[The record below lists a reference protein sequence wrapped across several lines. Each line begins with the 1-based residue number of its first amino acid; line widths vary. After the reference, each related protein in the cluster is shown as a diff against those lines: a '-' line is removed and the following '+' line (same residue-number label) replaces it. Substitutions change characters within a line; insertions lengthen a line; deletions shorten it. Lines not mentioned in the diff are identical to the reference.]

1 MTRRVSRPRLALLA
15 AALTLPT
22 LDARAQQRAVAP
34 LVLRLPVST
43 RTLGMGGGQPIAAD
57 PESFL
62 ASAPLLNW
70 SRGLGMQV
78 QRWGAASTEGV
89 LVSAGQALAGTVG
102 LAVQYLD
109 YGAAASRFPDAALGA
124 TGTLPRRGGVSASSL
139 AATVGYARPFMGLRV
154 GVAAKYAEEQLGDAR
169 DGTLAADVGAA
180 TTVYQNRITV
190 ALGAQNLGAGLHLA
204 GTTAPLP
211 TRVTLGASGA
221 GLPLSP
227 WFDLG
232 ASASLSVLRGGR
244 VVGGA
249 GLEGSLVPV
258 EGYAITLRAGARRAA
273 EPGERP
279 VTAGFGLTRDR
290 VSVDYAYEPFAGRDA
305 HRVGIRVR

>member
-1 MTRRVSRPRLALLA
+1 MTAPRAPLLLALALA
-15 AALTLPT
+15 LPAA
-22 LDARAQQRAVAP
+22 ARAQGSVVAP

-43 RTLGMGGGQPIAAD
+43 RALAMGGAQPIADD

-62 ASAPLLNW
+62 AGAALLNW
-70 SRGLGMQV
+70 SRGLSAQV

-89 LVSAGQALAGTVG
+89 LVSAGQALAGSVG
-102 LAVQYLD
+102 LAMQYLD
-109 YGAAASRFPDAALGA
+109 YGAVSARLPDATRDG
-124 TGTLPRRGGVSASSL
+124 TGSLPRRGPQSASSL

-169 DGTLAADVGAA
+169 DGTMAVDVGVASA
-180 TTVYQNRITV
+180 VYQNRLV
-190 ALGAQNLGAGLHLA
+190 VSLGAQNLGAGLHLA
-204 GTTAPLP
+204 GATAPLP
-211 TRVTLGASGA
+211 TRVTLGASGT
-221 GLPLSP
+221 GLPLAT

-249 GLEGSLVPV
+249 GLEGAIIPV
-258 EGYAITLRAGARRAA
+258 EGYALTLRAGARRAA
-273 EPGERP
+273 DPGERP
-279 VTAGFGLTRDR
+279 VTAGLGLTRDR
-290 VSVDYAYEPFAGRDA
+290 VSLDYAFEPFAGRDA